1 LNEGIGH
8 KNRIA
13 KQFGFLSKA
22 PFQVHSD
29 CEARLDIP
37 VPATKISQSLMTGF
51 CIYKLYITSMFVV
64 YVLYSVKHQKIY
76 IGYTSALIDRFHSH
90 NKFSTKGYTVKYR
103 PWIVVHVEFFESK
116 IAALKRKKSL
126 FIFA

>member
-1 LNEGIGH
+1 
-8 KNRIA
+8 
-13 KQFGFLSKA
+13 
-22 PFQVHSD
+22 
-29 CEARLDIP
+29 
-37 VPATKISQSLMTGF
+37 
-51 CIYKLYITSMFVV
+51 MFVV

-116 IAALKRKKSL
+116 IVAMKRQSPTRRMTGFL
-126 FIFA
+126 HLQRRSGLLLVTD